1 MLMVKPFAA
10 ALCLATF
17 ALTTATSVAEAQ
29 GRRNWELTVS
39 NAKLGR
45 IAVPSPLGEKTSY
58 WFFAFTIENKSGAER
73 PLGIFVRGADDE
85 DKAFHEGF
93 WPDAEKLAEERLGGE
108 RLTMSERPKTI
119 ADGAKVE
126 CLAILGP
133 VNKEADVVAVDISG
147 LAETVLREKGKEFH
161 LPRVK
166 RFSFRRAGDEFYTS
180 FDLVE
185 AGSSE
190 WVELSDRRQ
199 LPNAARPKR
208 D

>member
-1 MLMVKPFAA
+1 MLKVMPFAA
-10 ALCLATF
+10 ALCLATI
-17 ALTTATSVAEAQ
+17 ALATATSTAEAQ

-45 IAVPSPLGEKTSY
+45 VAVASPFGDKTSY
-58 WFFAFTIENKSGAER
+58 WFFTFTVENKTGAER
-73 PLGIFVRGADDE
+73 PLAVFVRGADDE
-85 DKAFHEGF
+85 ENGIHEGF
-93 WPDAEKLAEERLGGE
+93 YPEAEKLAEVRLGGD

-133 VNKEADVVAVDISG
+133 VNREADLVAVDISG
-147 LAETVLREKGKEFH
+147 LAETVQREKGKEFH
-161 LPRVK
+161 HPRVK
-166 RFSFRRAGDEFYTS
+166 RFRFHRPGDEFYTS

-185 AGSSE
+185 AGSTE